1 MAARFLSLFSQPVWN
16 NQVGSKVTGNVELK
30 GKGCWLL
37 MPSRVHTLWPLN
49 TGPLPPPKGTD
60 QKTKDQV
67 HRHVTDASC
76 RFCLFHWVSRWVTGS
91 YLERTPCFMKRNA
104 QLCHHNQS
112 ESNLWGNK
120 MEFQFCV
127 VLYALSR
134 QVRGRLENLIGY
146 WYVQTAAP
154 LKLRK

>member
-60 QKTKDQV
+60 QKTKDQG
-67 HRHVTDASC
+67 HRDVTVPRASVIYSTEWMGD
-76 RFCLFHWVSRWVTGS
+76 RKLGDR
-91 YLERTPCFMKRNA
+91 K
-104 QLCHHNQS
+104 
-112 ESNLWGNK
+112 
-120 MEFQFCV
+120 
-127 VLYALSR
+127 LSR
-134 QVRGRLENLIGY
+134 EHTMFHEKEWQTLPSQPQWKSFMREQDGISVLCSPVRFVKAGVRGGMENLIG
-146 WYVQTAAP
+146 
-154 LKLRK
+154 